1 MHVNA
6 KLLWSRIGGVDLTV
20 VRRKIAFLPGDISFA
35 PERVTV
41 INRSE
46 KSAEAVVCA
55 WQHGCQV
62 G

>member
-6 KLLWSRIGGVDLTV
+6 KILWSRIGGVDLTV

-41 INRSE
+41 IKPEREVSRGRS
-46 KSAEAVVCA
+46 SCL
-55 WQHGCQV
+55 HGAK

>member
-1 MHVNA
+1 LFV
-6 KLLWSRIGGVDLTV
+6 
-20 VRRKIAFLPGDISFA
+20 

-41 INRSE
+41 MNRNE
-46 KSAEAVVCA
+46 KSAEAIVCA